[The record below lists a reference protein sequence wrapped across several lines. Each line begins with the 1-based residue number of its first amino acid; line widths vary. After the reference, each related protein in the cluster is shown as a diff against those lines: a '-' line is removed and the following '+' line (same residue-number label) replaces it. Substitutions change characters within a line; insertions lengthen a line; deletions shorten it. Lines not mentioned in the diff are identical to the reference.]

1 MAYNVWLVADVQA
14 HPQRMSVKPAPVVEP
29 DKFLMVGAVVE
40 PKQEGS
46 GRRPYF
52 QRVQVAS

>member
-29 DKFLMVGAVVE
+29 DKFFMVGAVVE
-40 PKQEGS
+40 PK
-46 GRRPYF
+46 
-52 QRVQVAS
+52 